1 VVRRRTRN
9 KRFRY
14 DNDHD
19 EGHGW
24 GGVAILLELVRLLL
38 YHGGHGVAAGIGI
51 VYSNYERLKI
61 TCGQERHYGWR
72 LRFLVC

>member
-1 VVRRRTRN
+1 
-9 KRFRY
+9 
-14 DNDHD
+14 
-19 EGHGW
+19 
-24 GGVAILLELVRLLL
+24 
-38 YHGGHGVAAGIGI
+38 